1 MKKYKSLKAGVA
13 ELSQCS
19 TRAGATG
26 TASLFGALPPMR
38 PAIGVC
44 GGGPD
49 SRTPCVVRDDLNG
62 IRLPLPTGFA

>member
-1 MKKYKSLKAGVA
+1 MKKYKSLEAGVA

-44 GGGPD
+44 SGGPA
-49 SRTPCVVRDDLNG
+49 
-62 IRLPLPTGFA
+62 RLAVGRHGTATALHNTAQTV